1 MHDSKFRQLFIQSI
15 GITALLLIAIGGFV
29 AIVDPY
35 QQYHKADN
43 AYCGNQRREIAGVAH
58 HHDYDAFFT
67 GSSMSMNHYPE
78 QIDSLW
84 GWKAK
89 NFSIMGATYEDY
101 AVILPYVL
109 SKGKAKNVILN
120 IDPFS
125 FARERVAVDKYLYDD
140 NILNDYEYLY
150 NYTSLKTAIDYLRH
164 PLPEKNLYHFNS
176 PFGRD
181 ILKKSYNSKKNTDGF
196 EGENYDYDKLQDN
209 FDNSL
214 LNTIRESS
222 DSIHWHI
229 YYPPYSIGEFVLLHK
244 FGDLDDVLRFKE
256 YSIRQLL
263 QTPNVDLYDFQVSP
277 WITNLDQY
285 MDLRHHSHTYN
296 REIIQSI
303 HDSKYRIDTFPV
315 SMSSRLKEL
324 AIQYR
329 DSLENL

>member
-1 MHDSKFRQLFIQSI
+1 MHDTKFRQLFIQSI

-67 GSSMSMNHYPE
+67 ESSMSMNHYPE

-181 ILKKSYNSKKNTDGF
+181 ILK
-196 EGENYDYDKLQDN
+196 
-209 FDNSL
+209 
-214 LNTIRESS
+214 SS
-222 DSIHWHI
+222 
-229 YYPPYSIGEFVLLHK
+229 
-244 FGDLDDVLRFKE
+244 
-256 YSIRQLL
+256 
-263 QTPNVDLYDFQVSP
+263 
-277 WITNLDQY
+277 
-285 MDLRHHSHTYN
+285 
-296 REIIQSI
+296 
-303 HDSKYRIDTFPV
+303 
-315 SMSSRLKEL
+315 
-324 AIQYR
+324 
-329 DSLENL
+329 